1 MHDLNLYSVKL
12 LHNIRGS
19 DELEIVL
26 NKTGKET
33 DEKYKKLARFD
44 LAIRFKIKP
53 VIMFHL
59 IKNNLF
65 KIYIF
70 YFSLWL
76 ILIANKS

>member
-1 MHDLNLYSVKL
+1 LHDLNLYSVKL

-53 VIMFHL
+53 VKIFHL
-59 IKNNLF
+59 IKKKNSLKF
-65 KIYIF
+65 IYF
-70 YFSLWL
+70 
-76 ILIANKS
+76 ILVCGSF